1 MPATLRIV
9 ATLLCAL
16 IAGPLL
22 AQTGEHAR
30 VIVKYRSGM
39 VTAQSVR
46 DGQPTQGQR
55 TRTLASRHNLPL
67 EAGTTIADRTSVVQA
82 SGISSAELASRL
94 AADPDVEM
102 TVVDER
108 RRAHAAPGDPLYPSG
123 LTLTSPAAGQWY
135 LHAPTTLLR
144 SPIDIEAAWAVT
156 HGSSGVVVAMLDSGV
171 RHDHPDLTG
180 KLLPGRDFVSNA
192 ETANDGDGW
201 DTDPSDPGDWV
212 TEAEANNPKSQFYQ
226 CTTYN
231 SLTKRY
237 EAQDSMWH
245 GTQTAG
251 LVGAMTNN
259 GIGMAGAGRNV
270 MVLPVRVL
278 GKCGGYDSDIIAA
291 MRWAAGLT
299 VLDSQGQALPI
310 NPYPARVINLS
321 LGSPPSTSTDSCAIY
336 NPVISEL
343 TRLGVVIV
351 ASAGNDGQAVHAPG
365 NCSGVIAVASLNRI
379 GTKATYSSLGPQVTV
394 STPGGDDVLV
404 GGTYQYPVLSTSNS
418 GVQLPGASIYTGGGS
433 NATIGTSFSA
443 PLVSGTI
450 GLMLSANPDLSAS
463 QVRSLIMSSAR
474 SFPTSGAISGIAV
487 CSASTAIEQKEC
499 YCSTATCGAGMLDAG
514 AAVTAAAAGVPVV
527 DLLASSAT
535 PSVGSLLT
543 VTGATS
549 HVPAGRSITN
559 YAWSVTSGADQVSII
574 SSVNDSLTVQVLNA
588 GTFTLRL
595 VITDSSGAS
604 ASASQTFNLKTVPA
618 SATTSG
624 GSSSSTSDNT
634 GGGALDARWLIGLAA
649 AVLALA
655 RRRRWSGG

>member
-46 DGQPTQGQR
+46 DGQLTQGQR

-102 TVVDER
+102 AVVDER
-108 RRAHAAPGDPLYPSG
+108 RRAHTAPNDPLYQNG
-123 LTLTSPAAGQWY
+123 ITFTSPAAGQWY
-135 LHAPTTLLR
+135 LRAPTTLLR

-156 HGSSGVVVAMLDSGV
+156 HGSSSVVVAMIDSGV
-171 RHDHPDLTG
+171 RHDHPDLIG
-180 KLLPGRDFVSNA
+180 KLLPGRDFVSDT
-192 ETANDGDGW
+192 EIANDGDGW

-212 TEAEANNPKSQFYQ
+212 TSAESSKVGGPFKD
-226 CTTYN
+226 CDVG
-231 SLTKRY
+231 
-237 EAQDSMWH
+237 DSMWH

-251 LVGAMTNN
+251 LVGGMTNN
-259 GIGMAGAGRNV
+259 GVGMAGAGRNV

-299 VLDSQGQALPI
+299 VLDSQGQALPL

-321 LGSPPSTSTDSCAIY
+321 LGSPTTCNTALYSPAIT
-336 NPVISEL
+336 EL
-343 TRLGVVIV
+343 TNLGAVIV

-365 NCSGVIAVASLNRI
+365 NCSGVITVGGLNRI
-379 GTKATYSSLGPQVTV
+379 GTKAIYASLGPQVTV

-474 SFPTSGAISGIAV
+474 SFPTSGAGSGIAV

-549 HVPAGRSITN
+549 HVPAGRSITS
-559 YAWSVTSGADQVSII
+559 YAWSVTAGADQVSIF
-574 SSVNDSLTVQVLNA
+574 SSVNDSLTVQVLNS

-624 GSSSSTSDNT
+624 GSSSSTSSST
-634 GGGALDARWLIGLAA
+634 GGGALDPRWLIGLAA